1 MKPSSGNS
9 LDARF
14 LRDLVNTVWPT
25 IGVSLEEEYS
35 DRLSQRRFGDG
46 VIVNTLE
53 GKRHIDWKARQ
64 VAHASFPV
72 ELLQDWQSLDVGWY
86 YTLQCDQI
94 FFGHYV
100 ADQLRTVDVINWV
113 ALRQLPHESVDGCKP
128 QLSDKGQGHT
138 IFVPLQLGFLRR
150 QGVSQCVYNS
160 QAELAELF

>member
-53 GKRHIDWKARQ
+53 GKRHIDWKASQ
-64 VAHASFPV
+64 VAYASFPV

-100 ADQLRTVDVINWV
+100 A
-113 ALRQLPHESVDGCKP
+113 
-128 QLSDKGQGHT
+128 
-138 IFVPLQLGFLRR
+138 
-150 QGVSQCVYNS
+150 
-160 QAELAELF
+160 ELATALAREPDVELALFTVNRRFSFSSICEWMRFCTRSGRRISLKRC

>member
-1 MKPSSGNS
+1 MKQSSGNH

-14 LRDLVNTVWPT
+14 LRDLVNKVWPA
-25 IGVSLEEEYS
+25 IGVSLEDEYT

-46 VIVNTLE
+46 VIVNTLH
-53 GKRHIDWKARQ
+53 GKRHIDWKASQ
-64 VAHASFPV
+64 VPQASFPV

-94 FFGHYV
+94 YFGHYITGE
-100 ADQLRTVDVINWV
+100 LRTVDVIDWV
-113 ALRQLPHESVDGCKP
+113 ALRQLPHQSVDGCRP

-150 QGVSQCVYNS
+150 QGVSQCVYNC
-160 QAELAELF
+160 QAELAEPL